1 MLNRT
6 IALLAVSIMLAAC
19 SAAPTA
25 QSGNTVQTAPASAEE
40 SKTGLESLVLY
51 DLKGRPID
59 LEQLVGGKVL
69 AISFWAT
76 FCKPCKSEMP
86 FLQKMV
92 EKYGADG
99 FEVLAISLDTPDTE
113 ASVRPFIQKNNYT
126 FKVTID
132 RQSEATQL
140 LNTKSVLPFLVI
152 FNRQGDIVKQK
163 DGFTVGDQPDLEK
176 LIQEL
181 VAK

>member
-1 MLNRT
+1 MLSRT
-6 IALLAVSIMLAAC
+6 VALLVTSLLLVAC
-19 SAAPTA
+19 SAAPAVAPDPTA
-25 QSGNTVQTAPASAEE
+25 TAAPAVAEE
-40 SKTGLESLVLY
+40 SKSGLETILLY
-51 DLKGRPID
+51 DLKGKPID
-59 LEQLVGGKVL
+59 FGKLVGKKVV

-126 FKVTID
+126 FQVTID

-152 FNRQGDIVKQK
+152 LDRKGDIVKQK
-163 DGFTVGDQPDLEK
+163 DGFTVGDQPALEE
-176 LIQEL
+176 LIQVL
-181 VAK
+181 VAQ

>member
-1 MLNRT
+1 MRSKT
-6 IALLAVSIMLAAC
+6 ALTVIVTVLLAAC
-19 SAAPTA
+19 SATPTA
-25 QSGNTVQTAPASAEE
+25 APEGG
-40 SKTGLESLVLY
+40 SKSGLESLVLY
-51 DLKGRPID
+51 DLSGKPID
-59 LEQLVGGKVL
+59 FGQLVGKKVL
-69 AISFWAT
+69 AISFWGT

-86 FLQKMV
+86 FLQKML

-126 FKVTID
+126 FRVTID

-140 LNTKSVLPFLVI
+140 LNSKSVLPFLVI
-152 FNRQGDIVKQK
+152 LDRQGNIVKKK
-163 DGFTVGDQPDLEK
+163 DGFTVGDQPALEK

-181 VAK
+181 VAQ

>member
-1 MLNRT
+1 MLIRT
-6 IALLAVSIMLAAC
+6 VALLLASGLLAAC

-25 QSGNTVQTAPASAEE
+25 PSDPAATTAPAVAEE
-40 SKTGLESLVLY
+40 SKSGLESLVLY
-51 DLKGRPID
+51 DLKGKPID
-59 LEQLVGGKVL
+59 FGNLVGKKVL
-69 AISFWAT
+69 AVSFWGT

-113 ASVRPFIQKNNYT
+113 ASVRPYIQKNNYT
-126 FKVTID
+126 FQVTID

-140 LNTKSVLPFLVI
+140 LNSKSVLPFLVI
-152 FNRQGDIVKQK
+152 LDRQGNIVKQK
-163 DGFTVGDQPDLEK
+163 DGFTVGDQPALEK
-176 LIQEL
+176 LIQDL
-181 VAK
+181 VAQ

>member
-1 MLNRT
+1 MRNNT
-6 IALLAVSIMLAAC
+6 AALVLVSLLLAAC
-19 SAAPTA
+19 SAAPAATA
-25 QSGNTVQTAPASAEE
+25 DGD
-40 SKTGLESLVLY
+40 SKSGLESLVLY
-51 DLKGRPID
+51 DLSGQPID
-59 LEQLVGGKVL
+59 FGQLVGKKVL
-69 AISFWAT
+69 AISFWGT

-140 LNTKSVLPFLVI
+140 LNSKSVLPFLVI
-152 FNRQGDIVKQK
+152 LDRQGNIVKKK
-163 DGFTVGDQPDLEK
+163 DGFTVGDQPALEK
-176 LIQEL
+176 LIQDL
-181 VAK
+181 VAQ